1 MGCGR
6 SARPISYTEPCG
18 FATSP
23 SETPP
28 LRRPNTTAQ
37 VPPHPLGATT
47 VIEMLERAAEHF
59 SDFPCLGT
67 RAVLPGGEL
76 GHYEF
81 KTFAHV
87 FRLTTKL
94 ADSLGPL
101 IPRNGDGLGIVGIY
115 AVNREEWIITDMAC
129 ALQGLTTVP
138 LYDTLGVDNIEYI
151 INQTEM
157 TCVAASTKQIPT
169 ITSLRKAGKVPSL
182 RHVLHFESLAPAD
195 KAEIEQSTGLSLC
208 WYVDLINEG
217 SGSNPKSRPSPKDI
231 YTICYTSGT
240 TGQCKGVVL
249 SHANMVAAVNAAV
262 VEFHF
267 DPTDRYPSYLPLAHV
282 MERIISMVMMSMGV
296 AIGFFAGNV
305 MKLKDDL
312 VALKPTVFVSVPR
325 LFSRLHEA
333 ITAQFQAKTGIAA
346 RLVTSALASKT
357 RAYQQSQSI
366 HSTLWDSL
374 VFSKVQASIGGK
386 VRLMLSGSAPITPEL
401 ISFIKIAFACPV
413 LEGYGQTESCGA
425 SIATSELDNGCG
437 YLGGPLTG
445 LEIKLVSIPEMRYL
459 VTDRDEQGRPA
470 PRGELCMRGP
480 QIFQGYYK
488 QPDKTAEAID
498 SEGWLHTGDIA
509 VILPGNGAVKLID
522 RKKNIF
528 KLAQGEYV
536 AVEKIEGVYSGC
548 PFINQIFVYGDS
560 YKANLVAI
568 IVPNEAY
575 IRKNWA
581 AAHNLDPAT
590 PFTDLCTN
598 TALST
603 DILKDMNR
611 LADLQKVRNTQL
623 NGFER
628 VTKLHL
634 SPVVWT
640 ANDLL
645 TPTQKLKRFEAKEH
659 FQAQINQ
666 LYAS

>member
-6 SARPISYTEPCG
+6 SARPVSYTEPSG
-18 FATSP
+18 PAARA

-28 LRRPNTTAQ
+28 LRRPNTPSA
-37 VPPHPLGATT
+37 VPSHPLGATT
-47 VIEMLERAAEHF
+47 VIEMLERAADHF

-87 FRLTTKL
+87 FRLVTKL
-94 ADSLGPL
+94 ADSVGPL
-101 IPRNGDGLGIVGIY
+101 VSTNGEGLRVVGLY
-115 AVNREEWIITDMAC
+115 SVNREEWVITDMAC

-151 INQTEM
+151 IEQTEM

-169 ITSLRKAGKVPSL
+169 LSELRKAGKVPSL
-182 RHVLHFESLAPAD
+182 RHILHFESLNAAE
-195 KAEIEQSTGLSLC
+195 KAEIEHSTGLSLH
-208 WYVDLINEG
+208 WYADLIAQG
-217 SGSNPKSRPSPKDI
+217 SGSNSQARPSPKDI

-262 VEFHF
+262 LEFHF

-282 MERIISMVMMSMGV
+282 MERIISMVMMSVGV

-312 VALKPTVFVSVPR
+312 AVLKPTVFVSVPR

-333 ITAQFQAKTGIAA
+333 ITAQFQAKTGLAA
-346 RLVTSALASKT
+346 RLVASAMASKT
-357 RAYQQSQSI
+357 VAFQQSQSI
-366 HSTLWDSL
+366 HSTLWDTL
-374 VFSKVQASIGGK
+374 VFSKVQASIGGR

-425 SIATSELDNGCG
+425 SIATSEFDNGCG
-437 YLGGPLTG
+437 YLGGPLAG
-445 LEIKLVSIPEMRYL
+445 LEIKLVSVPEMRYL
-459 VTDRDEQGRPA
+459 VTDVDEEGRPA

-480 QIFQGYYK
+480 QIFLGYYK

-509 VILPGNGAVKLID
+509 VILPRNGAVKLID

-536 AVEKIEGVYSGC
+536 AVEKVEAVYSGC
-548 PFINQIFVYGDS
+548 PYINQIFVYGDS

-568 IVPNEAY
+568 VVPNEAY

-581 AAHNLDPAT
+581 AAHSLDPST
-590 PFTDLCTN
+590 PFPALC
-598 TALST
+598 ALPVLST

-611 LADLQKVRNTQL
+611 LADQQKVR
-623 NGFER
+623 
-628 VTKLHL
+628 
-634 SPVVWT
+634 
-640 ANDLL
+640 
-645 TPTQKLKRFEAKEH
+645 PT
-659 FQAQINQ
+659 
-666 LYAS
+666 